1 MVIYGQSNPKLHI
14 SSMYIVPHNKKMAT
28 YQFATKNFAQ
38 ISSYIFILFHVIF
51 RMHSQRE
58 ERGPAY
64 HSIIC
69 F

>member
-38 ISSYIFILFHVIF
+38 ISS
-51 RMHSQRE
+51 
-58 ERGPAY
+58 
-64 HSIIC
+64 
-69 F
+69 